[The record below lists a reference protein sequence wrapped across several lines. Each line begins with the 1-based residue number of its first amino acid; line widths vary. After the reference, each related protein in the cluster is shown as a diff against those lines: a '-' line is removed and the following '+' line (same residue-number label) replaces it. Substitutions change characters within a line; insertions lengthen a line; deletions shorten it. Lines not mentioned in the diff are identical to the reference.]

1 MLTPLRNE
9 ALKYFEI
16 MVQQIAVVVLK
27 KCKKEFEWDV
37 FFSARTLT
45 KKHIKKPHNCS

>member
-16 MVQQIAVVVLK
+16 MVQQIADVVLLYLRNANSIL
-27 KCKKEFEWDV
+27 KEFKWDV
-37 FFSARTLT
+37 FLFSKNFDKET
-45 KKHIKKPHNCS
+45 H

>member
-27 KCKKEFEWDV
+27 KCKKYFKGIQMGR
-37 FFSARTLT
+37 FLFS
-45 KKHIKKPHNCS
+45 KNFDKEMH